1 MKTFIRNFWLI
12 FTLLVITLSCKQQV
26 DKGGRTEGSNDKAT
40 SSKVKEETSNKVPL
54 FENPVVQNYVDSYE
68 VYLNEYANAVD
79 NRDAEALARLGPKG
93 QELALKAQEVSEAM
107 SIEDAQKFRHYLTE
121 KTKVIKEL
129 TLRLSE

>member
-1 MKTFIRNFWLI
+1 MA
-12 FTLLVITLSCKQQV
+12 LSCKRQV
-26 DKGGRTEGSNDKAT
+26 GKGGRAEDSNDRAT
-40 SSKVKEETSNKVPL
+40 SSKVSEETSGKVPL
-54 FENPVVQNYVDSYE
+54 FENPVVQAYVDSYE
-68 VYLNEYANAVD
+68 IYLNEYANAVD
-79 NRDAEALARLGPKG
+79 KRDAEALARLGPKG